1 MGELHGRGGRGLPQL
16 ARCLGW
22 GLAHASSSC
31 EPSSWCVVA
40 MPRRR
45 GVVGCVHK
53 SISRNILDVTAVGSF
68 VRFRTCNGFDDR
80 NYARLAEARAGAP
93 AAGTSQCH
101 DHEVAVCARPGRLR
115 LFPIADQRRIAR
127 PAAGLALRSS
137 AAALPHGCAAS
148 RGRPSRRHANHN
160 IWRRVHVQWHGPVVD
175 ALLLGP
181 SPRFEWHS
189 LTTLTRLTG
198 GVSKQERLAD
208 CGR

>member
-1 MGELHGRGGRGLPQL
+1 MGGLHGGGRGLPQL

-53 SISRNILDVTAVGSF
+53 SISRTLTCDVTAVASF
-68 VRFRTCNGFDDR
+68 RFRNGFYR
-80 NYARLAEARAGAP
+80 IARLAEREARAGAP